1 LANPSRIVKAPSFG
15 LKHMNAIKQVHELG
29 QSIWLDF
36 IRRDLLTNGQ
46 LAGLIEAGELRG
58 MTSNPTIFEEAIARS
73 DLYNDAIR
81 PLAQA
86 GWEPELIFESLAVD
100 DVRAASDLFLVL
112 YEGSDGKDGFVSI
125 EVSPRLAD
133 DTQGTLE
140 EARRLWESVNRPNLM
155 VKIPATEGGV
165 PAIEQAIFEGI
176 NVNVT
181 LVFSLERYSQVME
194 AYLRGLERRV
204 EAGQPIDR
212 VASVASFFVSRVDT
226 AVDGKLEAILRD
238 EGAHSQKAL
247 ALLGKAAIANAKLA
261 YAQFKAA
268 FGNPRF
274 SRLHEV
280 GGRTQRPLW
289 ASTSTKNPAY
299 SDVLYVEQLIGRGT
313 VNTLPPNTLNLF
325 RDHGKV
331 ELTLEKDLAVARAQL
346 DTLAELGISMEA
358 ITQELEADG
367 VRKFAHSFE
376 SLLKVVAERASNM
389 QQELG
394 PRAPAM
400 ADALKRLDRDRV
412 AGRFWRRDPSLW
424 GESKR
429 GAELAGGLGW
439 LDLDLGELVNRF
451 ETLTTDARSKGVR
464 KIGWIGPVGALGAIK
479 AIVGSDSGFEILPL
493 ESIDPEELRSFAAGT
508 PIASTLF
515 ILAGSESIERAG
527 LELTWQ
533 RARAELQ
540 DQAGERFI
548 ALAAGGSSLE
558 AVARGRAFREIVE
571 MPPEL
576 PVLLALLQ
584 AALLGGSPSE
594 LLRGAVEMRG
604 QSGAGRPA
612 ARNPGLQLGAF
623 LAAGAASGVHRIGL
637 VADPPLT
644 ALAHWLAAEASARG
658 VGSRLSILSTVPVEM
673 ALGDAAMVYLRTS
686 GGLDRAVDEWQEKD
700 APVLVLQA
708 VSGLAGVGAEA
719 VRWEI
724 GAAIA
729 AHLLEIKPFPPNPT
743 PSQPAKLVKT
753 LQRKRRLDFKKPT
766 WRLPGLSVWSTA
778 SRLTLEPKAGV
789 TPVAEA
795 ILGRLRP
802 GQTLL
807 LGLYFARGSTTD
819 HSLGRIAVIVGEGQS
834 ADCLTWHG
842 RMPRQVRRPGASLSL
857 LLAVDPGIGPEL
869 PELGITAG
877 ALQLIQA
884 MSDFGRL
891 EESGDEAYLIQFKS
905 LDSAAEFLRI
915 MEVAQQ

>member
-1 LANPSRIVKAPSFG
+1 
-15 LKHMNAIKQVHELG
+15 
-29 QSIWLDF
+29 
-36 IRRDLLTNGQ
+36 
-46 LAGLIEAGELRG
+46 
-58 MTSNPTIFEEAIARS
+58 
-73 DLYNDAIR
+73 
-81 PLAQA
+81 
-86 GWEPELIFESLAVD
+86 
-100 DVRAASDLFLVL
+100 
-112 YEGSDGKDGFVSI
+112 
-125 EVSPRLAD
+125 
-133 DTQGTLE
+133 
-140 EARRLWESVNRPNLM
+140 
-155 VKIPATEGGV
+155 
-165 PAIEQAIFEGI
+165 
-176 NVNVT
+176 
-181 LVFSLERYSQVME
+181 ME

-204 EAGQPIDR
+204 EAEQPIDR

-238 EGAHSQKAL
+238 EGAHAAKAL

-261 YAQFKAA
+261 YAQFKVA

-274 SRLHEV
+274 SRLREY

-299 SDVLYVEQLIGRGT
+299 SDVLYVEQLIGKGT
-313 VNTLPPNTLNLF
+313 VNTLPPKTLNLF
-325 RDHGKV
+325 RDHGRA
-331 ELTLEKDLAVARAQL
+331 ELTLEQDLAVARAQL

-358 ITQELEADG
+358 VTRDLETEG
-367 VRKFAHSFE
+367 VRKFADSFD
-376 SLLKVVAERASNM
+376 SLLKVVAERASRM
-389 QQELG
+389 RQELG

-412 AGRFWRRDPSLW
+412 AARFWRKDPSLW

-429 GAELAGGLGW
+429 GTELARGLAW
-439 LDLDLGELVNRF
+439 LDLELGELVNRF
-451 ETLTTDARSKGVR
+451 ETLAADARSKGVQV
-464 KIGWIGPVGALGAIK
+464 IGWIGPVGALGAVK
-479 AIVGSDSGFEILPL
+479 ALIEPNSGFEIVPL

-515 ILAGSESIERAG
+515 TLAGSEALERAG

-533 RARAELQ
+533 RARTELQ
-540 DQAGERFI
+540 DPAGGRFI

-558 AVARGRAFREIVE
+558 AVARGRGFGEIVE
-571 MPPEL
+571 MRPDSLVVP
-576 PVLLALLQ
+576 ALLQ

-594 LLRGAVEMRG
+594 LLRGAAEMRR
-604 QSGAGRPA
+604 QSGAGGPA

-623 LAAGAASGVHRIGL
+623 LGAVAASGVHRIGL
-637 VADPPLT
+637 VADRPLT
-644 ALAHWLAAEASARG
+644 AVAHWLAAEISARG
-658 VGSRLSILSTVPVEM
+658 VGSRLSILPAVPVEM
-673 ALGDAAMVYLRTS
+673 ALGDAAMIYLRTS
-686 GGLDRAVDEWQEKD
+686 GGFDEAVGEWQEKG
-700 APVLVLQA
+700 AAVLVLQA
-708 VSGLAGVGAEA
+708 GSGLAGVGAEA

-729 AHLLEIKPFPPNPT
+729 AHLLEIKPFPPDPSPT
-743 PSQPAKLVKT
+743 QPAKLVKT
-753 LQRKRRLDFKKPT
+753 LQRKQKFDFKKPT

-807 LGLYFARGSTTD
+807 LGLYFARGSSTD
-819 HSLGRIAVIVGEGQS
+819 HNLDRIAVVVGEGRS

-842 RMPRQVRRPGASLSL
+842 RMPSAVRRPGASVAL
-857 LLAVDPGIGPEL
+857 LLAVEPGAGPEL
-869 PELGITAG
+869 PELRITAG

-905 LDSAAEFLRI
+905 KDSAAEFLRI
-915 MEVAQQ
+915 MEVAAQL